1 MWIQIIEVLCQ
12 KINPQITQ
20 VNPADDK
27 AQATAKDVKVESKQL
42 TSGQDLT
49 ISGPSSDTIQ
59 KPDPSL
65 VPTYTFTR
73 VQASELEAAKK
84 QKLLTVTL
92 SKDVFS
98 VEGLSAGDQVAKLT
112 KNVQLEGLKA
122 PSSILT

>member
-1 MWIQIIEVLCQ
+1 
-12 KINPQITQ
+12 
-20 VNPADDK
+20 
-27 AQATAKDVKVESKQL
+27 VKVEAKQL

-49 ISGPSSDTIQ
+49 TSGPSSDTIQ

-98 VEGLSAGDQVAKLT
+98 VDGLSAGDQVAKLT
-112 KNVQLEGLKA
+112 KNVQL
-122 PSSILT
+122 